1 MVLTTDK
8 ATLTR
13 IIRDDPWLWDV
24 LAAARTVA
32 APDWLIGAGVLR
44 NCVWDSL
51 FGLPERTP
59 PADVDLAFFDPR
71 DLTPAGDA
79 AVTAALRAQRPAV
92 PWEATNQAAVHRW
105 YADSYG
111 GDPPAPLQS
120 SADGV
125 GTWPETA
132 TSVAVRLLADDRLH
146 IVAPCGLTDL
156 LNGILRRNPRRVSL
170 AQFHA
175 RLATKRICDRWPG
188 VRVVDG

>member
-1 MVLTTDK
+1 MLTTDE
-8 ATLTR
+8 AALTR
-13 IIRDDPWLWDV
+13 ILRADHWLWDV
-24 LAAARTVA
+24 LEAARTVN
-32 APDWLIGAGVLR
+32 APDWLIGAGALR

-51 FGLPERTP
+51 FGRSERTP
-59 PADVDLAFFDPR
+59 PADVDLAFFDPS
-71 DLTPAGDA
+71 DLTSARDA
-79 AVTAALRAQRPAV
+79 AVTAALRAERPTV
-92 PWEATNQAAVHRW
+92 PWEATNQAAVHCW

-132 TSVAVRLLADDRLH
+132 TSVAVRLLADDSLH

-170 AQFHA
+170 TQFHA
-175 RLATKRICDRWPG
+175 RLAAKRICDRWPG

>member
-1 MVLTTDK
+1 METTD
-8 ATLTR
+8 AAALTR
-13 IIRDDPWLWDV
+13 IIRADRWLWGV
-24 LAAARTVA
+24 LAAARTVN
-32 APDWLIGAGVLR
+32 APDWLIGAGALR

-51 FGLPERTP
+51 FGAATRTP
-59 PADVDLAFFDPR
+59 PADVDLAFFDPT

-79 AVTAALRAQRPAV
+79 AVTAALRALRPDV
-92 PWEATNQAAVHRW
+92 PWEATNQAAVHCW

-132 TSVAVRLLADDRLH
+132 TSVAVRLLPDDSLH

-156 LNGILRRNPRRVSL
+156 LNGIVRRNPRRVSL

-175 RLATKRICDRWPG
+175 RLATKRIRARWPG
-188 VRVVDG
+188 VRVVDE